1 MPGARARS
9 RFRPRR
15 VRLRDGR
22 EVTLRAIR
30 ESDAPAI
37 ERAFDQLSPT
47 SRYHRFMQHK
57 KQLNPEA
64 LERGVHRRPGE
75 DFAFVAAAPG
85 AEAAEGAERAGGE
98 EIVGAAQYVL
108 SGDGDPGLCEFA
120 ITLAEG
126 WRGSGLATQLMRCLL
141 RRARYD
147 GYAAMEG
154 LVLAENQ
161 PMLALARKL
170 GFSVEA
176 VPPDGTVLR
185 VLRVLRALGPA
196 APPKSADPP

>member
-1 MPGARARS
+1 MARAPS
-9 RFRPRR
+9 RCRPYRPRR
-15 VRLRDGR
+15 LRLRDGR
-22 EVTLRAIR
+22 EVTLRAIA
-30 ESDAPAI
+30 ETDAPAI
-37 ERAFDQLSPT
+37 ARAFEQLSPA
-47 SRYHRFMQHK
+47 SRYNRFLQHK
-57 KQLNPEA
+57 KQLNPEV
-64 LERGVHRRPGE
+64 LDRGVHRRPGE
-75 DFAFVAAAPG
+75 NFAFVAAVPS
-85 AEAAEGAERAGGE
+85 AEVAGGE

-154 LVLAENQ
+154 LVLAENE

-176 VPPDGTVLR
+176 VPPDGTVVR
-185 VLRVLRALGPA
+185 VLRLLRPLETQG
-196 APPKSADPP
+196 AP

>member
-1 MPGARARS
+1 MGTAAPRS
-9 RFRPRR
+9 AYRPRR
-15 VRLRDGR
+15 LRLRDGR
-22 EVTLRAIR
+22 EVTLRGIA

-37 ERAFDQLSPT
+37 ARAFEQLSPD
-47 SRYHRFMQHK
+47 SRYQRFMQHK

-64 LERGVHRRPGE
+64 LDRGVHRRPGE
-75 DFAFVAAAPG
+75 DFAFVAVVPG
-85 AEAAEGAERAGGE
+85 AEGTAGM
-98 EIVGAAQYVL
+98 EIVGAAQFVL

-126 WRGSGLATQLMRCLL
+126 WRGLGLATQLMRSLL

-154 LVLAENQ
+154 LVLATNE

-170 GFSVEA
+170 GFSVEP
-176 VPPDGTVLR
+176 VPPDGTVVR
-185 VLRVLRALGPA
+185 VLRRLQP
-196 APPKSADPP
+196 APPLEPADPP

>member
-1 MPGARARS
+1 MPVAPPQS
-9 RFRPRR
+9 PYRPRR
-15 VRLRDGR
+15 LRLRDGR
-22 EVTLRAIR
+22 EVTLRAIA
-30 ESDAPAI
+30 ETDAPAI
-37 ERAFDQLSPT
+37 ARAFDQLSPA

-75 DFAFVAAAPG
+75 DFAFVAAVPG
-85 AEAAEGAERAGGE
+85 ADGV

-126 WRGSGLATQLMRCLL
+126 WRGSGLAAQLMRSLL

-154 LVLAENQ
+154 LVLAANV

-176 VPPDGTVLR
+176 VPPDGTVVR
-185 VLRVLRALGPA
+185 VLRRLGPVPPVPRPAPA
-196 APPKSADPP
+196 ALPPE

>member
-1 MPGARARS
+1 MPAAAPRS
-9 RFRPRR
+9 PYRPRR
-15 VRLRDGR
+15 LRLRDGR
-22 EVTLRAIR
+22 EVTLRAIA

-37 ERAFDQLSPT
+37 ARAFDQLSPA

-75 DFAFVAAAPG
+75 DFAFVAAVPG
-85 AEAAEGAERAGGE
+85 QQGE

-108 SGDGDPGLCEFA
+108 SGDEDPGLCEFA
-120 ITLAEG
+120 ITLAED
-126 WRGSGLATQLMRCLL
+126 WRGCGLATQLMRSLL

-147 GYAAMEG
+147 GYAVMEG
-154 LVLAENQ
+154 LVLAANE

-185 VLRVLRALGPA
+185 VLRRLQP
-196 APPKSADPP
+196 APPADPP

>member
-1 MPGARARS
+1 L
-9 RFRPRR
+9 
-15 VRLRDGR
+15 RLRDGR
-22 EVTLRAIR
+22 EVTLRAIA

-37 ERAFDQLSPT
+37 ARAFDQLSPD
-47 SRYHRFMQHK
+47 SRYQRFMQHK

-75 DFAFVAAAPG
+75 DFAFVAAVPG
-85 AEAAEGAERAGGE
+85 EAGA
-98 EIVGAAQYVL
+98 EIVGAAQYVP

-120 ITLAEG
+120 ITLGEA
-126 WRGSGLATQLMRCLL
+126 WRGSGLATQLMRSLL

-154 LVLAENQ
+154 LVLAANV

-170 GFSVEA
+170 GFGVEA
-176 VPPDGTVLR
+176 VAPDGTVVR
-185 VLRVLRALGPA
+185 VLRRLQPAPRAG
-196 APPKSADPP
+196 DPS

>member
-1 MPGARARS
+1 MPSAAARS
-9 RFRPRR
+9 PYRPRR
-15 VRLRDGR
+15 LRLRDGR
-22 EVTLRAIR
+22 EVTLRAIA

-37 ERAFDQLSPT
+37 ARAFDQLSPD
-47 SRYHRFMQHK
+47 SRYQRFMQHK

-75 DFAFVAAAPG
+75 DFAFVAAVPG
-85 AEAAEGAERAGGE
+85 EAGG
-98 EIVGAAQYVL
+98 EIVGAAQYVP
-108 SGDGDPGLCEFA
+108 SGDGDPDLCEFA

-126 WRGSGLATQLMRCLL
+126 WRGSGLATQLMRSLL

-154 LVLAENQ
+154 LVLAANV

-176 VPPDGTVLR
+176 VPPDGTVVR
-185 VLRVLRALGPA
+185 VLRRLQPA
-196 APPKSADPP
+196 PEPGEPSS